1 MSNKFRLFV
10 KNVSMLGTPI
20 REVAL
25 FGYKQSFYLKNI
37 KIIFNYNLKRLSF
50 VLDVAFL
57 YNLTQCS

>member
-1 MSNKFRLFV
+1 
-10 KNVSMLGTPI
+10 MLGTPI